1 MAALPEDF
9 LHYLWKF
16 RLFDQKGLQI
26 VSGEPVEIVN
36 VGLHN
41 SHAGPDFQSA
51 MIRIGDT
58 LWAGNVEIHLRSSD
72 WERHNHHTDKSYDNV
87 ILHVVGKHDQEIF
100 RTDGS
105 KIPVLSLDKLIP
117 QKISNAYLNLVE
129 CMDWIP
135 CGRQISQID
144 SFHITTWLHRVEI
157 ERLEQK
163 SESITELLLEFKGGW
178 DDAFYIR
185 LASNFGFKINSMPF
199 EMLARSL
206 PQQLLA
212 RYKDK
217 PLQIESLIFGQA
229 GFLDQRYTD
238 EYPSLLKKEY
248 EFLKK
253 KHSLKSMDNYIWKYL
268 RMRPVNFPTTRLG
281 QFAALIIRSNHL
293 FSKILIETDVKRI
306 INMFHDLPVNSYWLN
321 HYRFDTPATRPSSGL
336 GEQSVINILINTVA
350 VFLMAYGRK
359 TGSSDHINR
368 SISLLEN
375 LPPETNAV
383 IERFKQVKIRPDN
396 AFFSQSLIQLKKA
409 YCDEKKCLSCGI
421 GTKLLN
427 I

>member
-1 MAALPEDF
+1 MAIPEDF

-16 RLFDQKGLQI
+16 RLFDQKGLYTD
-26 VSGEPVEIVN
+26 SGEPIEIVN
-36 VGLHN
+36 VGLPN
-41 SHAGPDFQSA
+41 THAGPDFQSS
-51 MIRIGDT
+51 MIRIGGT

-72 WERHNHHTDKSYDNV
+72 WERHKHHTDKSYDSV
-87 ILHVVGKHDQEIF
+87 ILHVVGRHDQEIF

-105 KIPVLSLDKLIP
+105 NIPVLALDKLIP
-117 QKISNAYLNLVE
+117 QKISEAYLSLVE

-135 CGRQISQID
+135 CGRQISKID
-144 SFHITTWLHRVEI
+144 SFLIKNWLYRVEI

-163 SESITELLLEFKGGW
+163 SESITDLLMEFKGGW
-178 DDAFYIR
+178 DEAFYLY

-212 RYKDK
+212 RYKNM

-229 GFLDQRYTD
+229 GFLDQKHTD
-238 EYPSLLKKEY
+238 EYPKLLRKEF

-253 KHSLKSMDNYIWKYL
+253 KHSLKPLDSYIWKYM
-268 RMRPVNFPTTRLG
+268 RMRPVNFPTSRLA
-281 QFAALIIRSNHL
+281 QFAALLTRSNHL
-293 FSKILIETDVKRI
+293 FSRILAETDIWGI
-306 INMFHDLPVNSYWLN
+306 ISMFQDLPVNNYWNN
-321 HYRFDTPATRPSSGL
+321 HYRFDVPTTRVSSGL
-336 GEQSVINILINTVA
+336 GEQSINNILINTVA

-359 TGSSDHINR
+359 TGSSEHIDR

-375 LPPETNAV
+375 LPPETNALTK
-383 IERFKQVKIRPDN
+383 RFKEIRVSPDS

-409 YCDEKKCLSCGI
+409 YCDEKKCLSCAI
-421 GTKLLN
+421 GMKLLN

>member
-1 MAALPEDF
+1 MAIPEDF

-16 RLFDQKGLQI
+16 RLFDQKGLYT
-26 VSGEPVEIVN
+26 VSGDPIEIVN

-41 SHAGPDFQSA
+41 THSGPDFQSS
-51 MIRIGDT
+51 MIRIGNT

-72 WERHNHHTDKSYDNV
+72 WERHQHQTDKSYDNV

-105 KIPVLSLDKLIP
+105 RIPVLSLDKLIP
-117 QKISNAYLNLVE
+117 QQITDAYLNLVE

-135 CGRQISQID
+135 CGKQISKID
-144 SFHITTWLHRVEI
+144 SFYIRSWLYRVEI

-163 SESITELLLEFKGGW
+163 SELITDLLLEFKGGW
-178 DDAFYIR
+178 DEAFYIN

-206 PQQLLA
+206 PQALLA
-212 RYKDK
+212 RYKNK

-229 GFLDQRYTD
+229 GFLDHHYTD
-238 EYPSLLKKEY
+238 EYPGLLSKEY

-253 KHSLKSMDNYIWKYL
+253 KHSLTPMDNYIWKYM
-268 RMRPVNFPTTRLG
+268 RMRPVNFPTTRLA
-281 QFAALIIRSNHL
+281 QFAALVIRSNHL
-293 FSKILIETDVKRI
+293 FSKILAETDIRNV
-306 INMFHDLPVNSYWLN
+306 INMFHDLPVNSYWHN
-321 HYRFDTPATRPSSGL
+321 HYRFDTPTTRSSSGL
-336 GEQSVINILINTVA
+336 GEQSINNILINTVA
-350 VFLMAYGRK
+350 VFLMAYGRN
-359 TGSSDHINR
+359 TGSSGHIDR

-375 LPPETNAV
+375 LPPETNALT
-383 IERFKQVKIRPDN
+383 ERFKEIKIRPDS

-421 GTKLLN
+421 GMKLLN

>member
-1 MAALPEDF
+1 MAIPEDF

-16 RLFDQKGLQI
+16 RLFDQIGLHTI
-26 VSGEPVEIVN
+26 SGDPIEILN

-41 SHAGPDFQSA
+41 SHAGPDFQSSI
-51 MIRIGDT
+51 IRIGDT

-72 WERHNHHTDKSYDNV
+72 WDRHKHQTDKSYDNV

-105 KIPVLSLDKLIP
+105 SIPVLSLEKLIP
-117 QKISNAYLNLVE
+117 NQISNAYLHLIE

-135 CGRQISQID
+135 CGRQISKID
-144 SFHITTWLHRVEI
+144 SFYIRSWLYRVEI
-157 ERLEQK
+157 ERLEKK
-163 SESITELLLEFKGGW
+163 SESISGLLHELQGGW
-178 DDAFYIR
+178 DDAFYIY
-185 LASNFGFKINSMPF
+185 LASNFGFKINAMPF

-206 PQQLLA
+206 PQALLG
-212 RYKDK
+212 RYKNR

-229 GFLDQRYTD
+229 GFLDQKYTD
-238 EYPSLLKKEY
+238 DYPKLLCKEF

-253 KHSLKSMDNYIWKYL
+253 KHALTPMDNYIWKYM
-268 RMRPVNFPTTRLG
+268 RMRPVNFPTCRLA
-281 QFAALIIRSNHL
+281 QFSALVIRSNHL
-293 FSKILIETDVKRI
+293 FSKILAEKDIRCIV
-306 INMFHDLPVNSYWLN
+306 NMFQDLPVNSYWN
-321 HYRFDTPATRPSSGL
+321 DHYRFDITTTRATPRL
-336 GEQSVINILINTVA
+336 GEHSINNILINTVS

-359 TGSSDHINR
+359 TGSAEHIHR
-368 SISLLEN
+368 SISLLEK
-375 LPPETNAV
+375 LPPETNALTK
-383 IERFKQVKIRPDN
+383 RFKEIMINPEN

-421 GTKLLN
+421 GMKLLN